1 MSGEN
6 DEMTPMISTERVN
19 AVASAEIQKEEH
31 DDLVQILDRMIAIS
45 RSLRNQRGVSR
56 RTMEYDPPRI
66 VDE

>member
-1 MSGEN
+1 MSQAKLMSGEN
-6 DEMTPMISTERVN
+6 DEISTERVN

-45 RSLRNQRGVSR
+45 RNQRGVSR
-56 RTMEYDPPRI
+56 RTMEYDPPSI